1 MEDLGQIVIIM
12 EINLEDKVRAKEKEL
27 IHAEF
32 TDISF
37 ELSKVEKNHLWK
49 WGLPRGRGKGKNKIN
64 GPSSD
69 SAHSGLG
76 LDQNIRHGPK
86 RKGEF
91 SYVDSMELGEK

>member
-49 WGLPRGRGKGKNKIN
+49 
-64 GPSSD
+64 
-69 SAHSGLG
+69 
-76 LDQNIRHGPK
+76 
-86 RKGEF
+86 
-91 SYVDSMELGEK
+91 